1 MMRDMSSLCIAGVD
15 EAGRGPVIGPLVI
28 AGIVVKE
35 EHSEALVEWGVR
47 DSKDLTRRKREALE
61 LSIRRIALQV
71 EVMEI
76 SAAEIDTRRS
86 AKRSLNDLEAE
97 WMAIILQHLQ
107 WDVAYVDAADVVA
120 ERYGRTIQAR
130 LETEKTIVSEH
141 KADQNYPVVAA
152 ASILAKVRRDR
163 RISELH
169 NRYGDF
175 GSGYPSD
182 PLTRRFL
189 REWIAKYGTFPEIVR
204 HSWETA
210 RKILATRR
218 QQTLP

>member
-1 MMRDMSSLCIAGVD
+1 MSSLCIAGVD

>member
-97 WMAIILQHLQ
+97 WMAIILQQLQ